1 MDTARRAVRVAIHE
15 RRELLTHEIADLKAQ
30 FSMRGVLYGTPYLQ
44 AVKQRVASELKI
56 RANMAWQNWARALA
70 TQATVPL
77 AELRSTLF
85 GEIERPLRTDAESA
99 DLAGYYFEA
108 KQLANALGEPAD
120 ALAQMQQRAVAQV
133 AAEIDFAILE
143 ATKTQPAD
151 AQSATFNIYAPVGFV
166 QTGPGATASVQ
177 QNIAAPDREAILR
190 ALQAVEQAVA
200 GLAPTGRTQITEEA
214 GELKKELA
222 KPQPNFLRLRS
233 GLLGIATTIQTLG
246 SAAAGVP
253 TRQRRA
259 RTARGASPV
268 VR

>member
-1 MDTARRAVRVAIHE
+1 
-15 RRELLTHEIADLKAQ
+15 
-30 FSMRGVLYGTPYLQ
+30 
-44 AVKQRVASELKI
+44 
-56 RANMAWQNWARALA
+56 
-70 TQATVPL
+70 
-77 AELRSTLF
+77 
-85 GEIERPLRTDAESA
+85 
-99 DLAGYYFEA
+99 
-108 KQLANALGEPAD
+108 
-120 ALAQMQQRAVAQV
+120 MQQRAVEQV

-200 GLAPTGRTQITEEA
+200 GLAPTERTQITEEA

-246 SAAAGVP
+246 SAAAAYQLVK
-253 TRQRRA
+253 
-259 RTARGASPV
+259 GALALLGAHLP
-268 VR
+268 